1 MLKHSIYQTGTIN
14 SLLEAVY
21 DGDTTM
27 AQLATKGDFGLGALD
42 AIDGELVIYD
52 GKFFRANAN
61 CHLNRLDN
69 LTKTPFAV
77 ISNFQPSLSFTLNA
91 SSFADLETQ
100 LLAHLPS
107 TNLIYT
113 FRIEGFFAQ
122 IDLRSEECTCRPY
135 RRLIEILPAL
145 QRTHSFEHLSGT
157 LIGVYFPTYLSQLNV
172 PGFHFHFIDVA
183 EEIGGHVYGLNLT
196 DGQVKVQVIH
206 GLDLSMIATDEFYQA
221 NLASN
226 IANEVTQ
233 VEKLR
238 S

>member
-1 MLKHSIYQTGTIN
+1 MLKHYIYQTGTIN

-42 AIDGELVIYD
+42 AIDGELVVCD

-61 CHLNRLDN
+61 CRLNRLDN
-69 LTKTPFAV
+69 LSKTPFAV
-77 ISNFQPSLSFTLNA
+77 ISNFQPSLSFTLA
-91 SSFADLETQ
+91 AISFADLETQ

-107 TNLIYT
+107 TNLIYA
-113 FRIEGFFAQ
+113 FRIEGVFSQ

-145 QRTHSFEHLSGT
+145 QRTHSFENLSGT

-196 DGQVKVQVIH
+196 SGEVKVQVIH
-206 GLDLSMIATDEFYQA
+206 GLDLSMITTDEFYQA